1 MRLEVPLNEL
11 KRELLHKL
19 LRLPILNKERVESLH
34 REETG
39 ENEEN
44 LHRTKRSN

>member
-1 MRLEVPLNEL
+1 MSLKVPLNEL
-11 KRELLHKL
+11 KRELLKKL
-19 LRLPILNKERVESLH
+19 LRFYNLNKERVEPLH
-34 REETG
+34 REEAC